1 MKHKLSYPEIG
12 DGVFLVPLEDI
23 HFNRYQGR
31 ATVDKTHVSSLA
43 KSILEKGLMQPAE
56 ARWVNDRLELI
67 FGENRVRAHR
77 LLSKKHPE
85 FKHIKIKI
93 VEASDEDAFERSISE
108 NIDRANLT
116 TSDKIKIIEHGKT
129 LNYTSEKLGNILK
142 MTDAAV
148 RSLWRLRNLP
158 PEILV
163 LLDHGKL
170 SQVQARRI
178 LSACQLADPRSITE
192 KILNL
197 PELTEANIHDEI
209 LKAFREAGGVHP
221 LQLSDGTTD
230 KMPATW
236 EPGVFSIPDWRQVS
250 SAFPFRNLDKGTY
263 SQLASE
269 EKEPSTQIEEVVY
282 SMLTHM
288 RAPGP
293 CNTCPFSATIHKQHY
308 CAIAACARMKQ
319 DRYAGER
326 LSQLSGETG
335 IAIYKD
341 GDGLF
346 REAEAP
352 FYDGAKS
359 VKSALQRKSKSLRLL
374 PVANLTHTHYYT
386 NSHWAQ
392 LVWVGAKANEQELP
406 SPTSKQET
414 QKVESHKT
422 EITLLEDY
430 LTEILL
436 NWLKQRSELVA
447 FATILLNLEDESH
460 RERAIVGEFISTILV
475 RSSDTQ
481 IPEQIQ
487 QLSGQFDIPLPQGW
501 KKKIESITKGK

>member
-1 MKHKLSYPEIG
+1 MNKHSYPEIG

-23 HFNRYQGR
+23 HFNRFQGR
-31 ATVDKTHVSSLA
+31 AAVDKVHVSSLA
-43 KSILEKGLMQPAE
+43 KSILEKGLMQPPE

-67 FGENRVRAHR
+67 FGENRIRAHR
-77 LLSKKHPE
+77 LLAKKHPE
-85 FKHIKIKI
+85 FRYIKIKI
-93 VEASDEDAFERSISE
+93 VEASDEDAFERSIAE
-108 NIDRANLT
+108 NVDRANLT
-116 TSDKIKIIEHGKT
+116 ASDRIKIIEHGKQ
-129 LNYTSEKLGNILK
+129 LNYTSEKLGKILK

-158 PEILV
+158 PEILI

-178 LSACQLADPRSITE
+178 LSACQLADPKSITE

-209 LKAFREAGGVHP
+209 LTAFREAGGVHV

-230 KMPATW
+230 RMPATW
-236 EPGVFSIPDWRQVS
+236 EPGEFSIPDWRQVS
-250 SAFPFRNLDKGTY
+250 GAFPFRNIDKGTY

-269 EKEPSTQIEEVVY
+269 EKKPSTQIEEAVY
-282 SMLTHM
+282 AMLAHM
-288 RAPGP
+288 RTPGP
-293 CNTCPFSATIHKQHY
+293 CNTCPFSAAIHKQHY

-326 LSQLSGETG
+326 LSQLSAETG
-335 IAIYKD
+335 IAVYNDED
-341 GDGLF
+341 GPF

-386 NSHWAQ
+386 DSHWAQ
-392 LVWVGAKANEQELP
+392 LVWVGAKAKEQELP
-406 SPTSKQET
+406 SPAPKQET
-414 QKVESHKT
+414 QIAKSPKT
-422 EITLLEDY
+422 EIALLEDY
-430 LTEILL
+430 LTEIFLG
-436 NWLKQRSELVA
+436 WLKQRSELVA
-447 FATILLNLEDESH
+447 FAAVLLNLEDESQQ
-460 RERAIVGEFISTILV
+460 EEAIANEVISTILA

-481 IPEQIQ
+481 ITEQIQ
-487 QLSGQFDIPLPQGW
+487 RLSEQFEIPLPQDW
-501 KKKIESITKGK
+501 KKKIASITKRK